1 MKVHNIDH
9 VGIVVNDLAAAQAFF
24 LDCGLQLQGE
34 GRVEGEWVENVVGL
48 HDVKDAYAMLRT
60 PDGEANIEL
69 IQFYRP
75 TGEKDRERPLANT
88 PGIRHIACVGEDMEA
103 GVAKLKK
110 QGAESVGRIQN
121 YEDTYQLCYI
131 RGPEGMIVELA
142 EPVTDMT
149 SVWRYL
155 YTNRGVHP
163 NRRMANI
170 PHLFW

>member
-1 MKVHNIDH
+1 MKVHKIDH
-9 VGIVVNDLAAAQAFF
+9 VGIVVNDLAAAKAFF
-24 LDCGLQLQGE
+24 LDFGLELQGE
-34 GRVEGEWVENVVGL
+34 GIVEGEWVDNVVGL

-60 PDGEANIEL
+60 PDSEANIEL

-75 TGEKDRERPLANT
+75 IGEKDRERPLANT
-88 PGIRHIACVGEDMEA
+88 PGIRQIAGVGEDMEA

-110 QGAESVGRIQN
+110 QGAESVGRIET

-131 RGPEGMIVELA
+131 RGPEGMIVERA

-149 SVWRYL
+149 SVWRDL

>member
-1 MKVHNIDH
+1 MKVHTIDH

-48 HDVKDAYAMLRT
+48 HGVKDAYAMLRT
-60 PDGEANIEL
+60 PDGEAHIEL

-75 TGEKDRERPLANT
+75 TGEKDRERPLATT
-88 PGIRHIACVGEDMEA
+88 PGIRHIACVVEDMEA

-121 YEDTYQLCYI
+121 SEDTYKLCYM
-131 RGPEGMIVELA
+131 RGPEGILLELA
-142 EPVTDMT
+142 EPVTYMT

-155 YTNRGVHP
+155 
-163 NRRMANI
+163 
-170 PHLFW
+170 